1 MSDLSAIIQLQG
13 KQHLVT
19 VGEILEVDRMEDVA
33 GKTVEITD
41 VLLTINGDK
50 TQVGTPLVKGAVVTC
65 EVVDHL
71 KGDKIRVFKYKSKSR
86 YRKTNGHRQYL
97 TTLKVVKI
105 AA

>member
-1 MSDLSAIIQLQG
+1 MSQLSAIIQLQG

-19 VGEILEVDRMEDVA
+19 EGEVLEVDRMEDEA
-33 GKTVEITD
+33 GKKIEITD
-41 VLLTINGDK
+41 VLMTIDGDK
-50 TQVGTPLVKGAVVTC
+50 TAIGTPLVKGAVVTC
-65 EVVDHL
+65 EVVDHG
-71 KGDKIRVFKYKSKSR
+71 KGDKIRVFKYKSKSK